1 MFKVKVTVK
10 VQNVS
15 ECLSGLYFFHVSDH
29 SHTISLEL
37 LNHFFFFY
45 NKLGMVV
52 YFEAMCHAEK
62 LVHCVQFQGHNEGLY
77 NQIITVPIISSKLLI
92 RLQPELI

>member
-1 MFKVKVTVK
+1 MFTVKITVK

-62 LVHCVQFQGHNEGLY
+62 LVHYFECQSGSEGLY
-77 NQIITVPIISSKLLI
+77 DQNMTIFVVSSTLLVG
-92 RLQPELI
+92 LQPNLD